1 MVLTVIESKQFR
13 DMVRVATHRMG
24 KNKEYVNN
32 LNVFPVPDGDTGT
45 NMNLTMESG
54 ARAVSECQSTSV
66 GELVEALAK
75 GMLMGA
81 RGNSGV
87 ITSQL
92 FRGMY
97 KATVGKEALNAQEL
111 ADAFSNGVATAYK
124 AVMKPVEGTILT
136 VARVAAED
144 GKNAA
149 NDSDDVEVV
158 MKAIVEGAKRAL
170 KTTPDLLPVLKEVGV
185 VDSGGQGLLFIYEG
199 FLEGLLGENFSD
211 VYTPDIDEMDQM
223 MSATHEQSQSK
234 LSTKDIKND
243 YCTEIMVDLTK
254 DVPGKKPFNLEEF
267 RKHLSTLGDSLLA
280 VSDDTIAKVHVHTEH
295 PGEVFTYGQ
304 QFGELG
310 KIKIDNMRIQHETI
324 VDEAAKEEEK
334 VDFAVIAV
342 CSGNGVRQLFESGG
356 VNRIIS
362 GGQTMNPSTQDII
375 DTIKKSGASKAI
387 ILPNNGN
394 IIMAAKQAAEV
405 CDIPVGIVQTK
416 TISQGLTA
424 MLAFNPDASVEENVE
439 AMNEE
444 ASMVVSGE
452 VTRAIRDTNINN
464 VEIHKD
470 DFMGIIDGNIEI
482 DKPDL
487 IEATCAMIEKMLD
500 EDSEI
505 VTIIYGRDSNKKQA
519 EQVQAKLEE
528 DHDDLEFEIHD
539 GGQPV
544 YSFLVSV
551 E

>member
-234 LSTKDIKND
+234 LSTKDIKNG

-444 ASMVVSGE
+444 ASMVVYGE

>member
-1 MVLTVIESKQFR
+1 
-13 DMVRVATHRMG
+13 MVRVATHRMG

-54 ARAVSECQSTSV
+54 ARAVSESQSTSV

-97 KATVGKEALNAQEL
+97 KATVGKQTLNAQEL

-234 LSTKDIKND
+234 LSTKDIKNG

-254 DVPGKKPFNLEEF
+254 DIPGKKPFDLEEF

-334 VDFAVIAV
+334 VDFAVVAV

-487 IEATCAMIEKMLD
+487 IDATCAMIEKMLD

-519 EQVQAKLEE
+519 EEVQAKLEE
-528 DHDDLEFEIHD
+528 SHDDLEFEIHD

>member
-234 LSTKDIKND
+234 LSTKDIKNG

-444 ASMVVSGE
+444 ASMFVSGE

>member
-234 LSTKDIKND
+234 LSTKDIKNG

-464 VEIHKD
+464 FEIRKD